1 MLAAKRRLG
10 LPFHGVVADA
20 RFLPFRTDGFD
31 VAFSYSVLQHFSKSD
46 ARMALESIRRV
57 LRADGT
63 FLVQMAS
70 ALGIRSLQHQV
81 RRGFREPK
89 DFDVRYWTP
98 AQLLDT
104 FADIFGPTE
113 LEVDC
118 YFGLGLQ
125 PADLR
130 LMSGIGKLVIYGSE
144 GLRSASNVLRPL
156 VYLADSLYLR
166 SARPAADGN

>member
-1 MLAAKRRLG
+1 
-10 LPFHGVVADA
+10 
-20 RFLPFRTDGFD
+20 
-31 VAFSYSVLQHFSKSD
+31 
-46 ARMALESIRRV
+46 MALESIRRV

-63 FLVQMAS
+63 FLHMAS

-81 RRGFREPK
+81 WRGFREPK

-125 PADLR
+125 PADLVVSR
-130 LMSGIGKLVIYGSE
+130 IFRTFDHATATAWPIAFNPSSSLIASILPQIRGS
-144 GLRSASNVLRPL
+144 RQS
-156 VYLADSLYLR
+156 
-166 SARPAADGN
+166 

>member
-1 MLAAKRRLG
+1 
-10 LPFHGVVADA
+10 
-20 RFLPFRTDGFD
+20 T
-31 VAFSYSVLQHFSKSD
+31 AF
-46 ARMALESIRRV
+46 ENIRRV
-57 LRADGT
+57 LRPDGT

-98 AQLLDT
+98 AELLGT
-104 FADIFGPTE
+104 FRDIFGPTE

-125 PADLR
+125 PADVR
-130 LMSGIGKLVIYGSE
+130 LMSAVSKLLIH
-144 GLRSASNVLRPL
+144 P
-156 VYLADSLYLR
+156 
-166 SARPAADGN
+166 PAALP